1 MTFRFRAATL
11 LTLPLNP
18 RANAPLFRQLYEALQ
33 QNILNGT
40 LRPGVRLPGTRDLAE
55 ELDVSRNTVMN
66 AYEQLLAEG
75 YLEGKVGSGTY
86 VTRTL
91 PEDMIQVHQ
100 SPNRIRP
107 PLSRRRPLSRRGEVL
122 VGNGRL
128 AARSA
133 FMPCPFRA
141 GIPALDAFPFDTW
154 MRLVSRHY
162 RRPPRD
168 LLSYAD
174 PAGYAPL
181 RRAIAAHLGPA
192 RAVHCDAEQVLV
204 LTSLQQG
211 LDLIARV
218 LLDPGDTAWMEDPGY
233 PSARAAFQGAAV
245 RLEPVPVDAEG
256 LDVAA
261 GSARCPNA
269 RLVYVTP
276 SHQYPLGVTMSLSR
290 RLALLDWARK
300 AKAWVVEDDYDSEF
314 RFSGRPISALQGLD
328 RDGCV
333 IYTGTFS
340 KTLFPSLRLAYLVVP
355 ADLVEAFVAART
367 LVDRQTATLPQAVVA
382 DFLNEGHFIR
392 HIRRMRTLYG
402 ARQEALVRA
411 AKRELGG
418 QLEVCPGETGLH
430 VMGWLEQ
437 GHDDEEVSRV
447 AGAANVEARP
457 LSSYCVERHERG
469 GLMLGFGAYDSRQ
482 IHDGMRRLASALRS
496 NNRLHRG

>member
-1 MTFRFRAATL
+1 
-11 LTLPLNP
+11 
-18 RANAPLFRQLYEALQ
+18 
-33 QNILNGT
+33 
-40 LRPGVRLPGTRDLAE
+40 
-55 ELDVSRNTVMN
+55 
-66 AYEQLLAEG
+66 
-75 YLEGKVGSGTY
+75 
-86 VTRTL
+86 
-91 PEDMIQVHQ
+91 
-100 SPNRIRP
+100 
-107 PLSRRRPLSRRGEVL
+107 
-122 VGNGRL
+122 
-128 AARSA
+128 
-133 FMPCPFRA
+133 
-141 GIPALDAFPFDTW
+141 
-154 MRLVSRHY
+154 
-162 RRPPRD
+162 
-168 LLSYAD
+168 
-174 PAGYAPL
+174 L

-233 PSARAAFQGAAV
+233 PSARAAFQAAAV

-276 SHQYPLGVTMSLSR
+276 SHQYPLGTTMSLSR

-314 RFSGRPISALQGLD
+314 RFAGRPISALQGLD

-333 IYTGTFS
+333 IYMGTFS

-355 ADLVEAFVAART
+355 ADLVEAFVAARAV
-367 LVDRQTATLPQAVVA
+367 VDRQTATLPQAVVA

-418 QLEVCPGETGLH
+418 QLQVCPGETGLH

-447 AGAANVEARP
+447 AAAANVEARP
-457 LSSYCVERHERG
+457 LSSYCVERRERG
-469 GLMLGFGAYDSRQ
+469 GLMLGFGAYDVRQ
-482 IHDGMRRLASALRS
+482 IHDGMRRLASAIRS
-496 NNRLHRG
+496 NNRPHRG